1 MIQRS
6 SSCTAMSSRPAR
18 DIQELV
24 LNHKEKKNKQ
34 TEKARKQTEM
44 FYSKLQE
51 EEAYTRK
58 TAQVASAIG

>member
-6 SSCTAMSSRPAR
+6 RSCTAMSPRPAR

-24 LNHKEKKNKQ
+24 LNHKEKTNKQ
-34 TEKARKQTEM
+34 TETARKQTEM
-44 FYSKLQE
+44 FYSKLQK
-51 EEAYTRK
+51 EEAYSRK